1 MSRRLHRVASTATR
15 ALGRASDPRPF
26 SGLFLASASP
36 PAAGHLGL
44 TRARPGLRDLDAL
57 LTREALLLDATHA
70 LVAAALRYKPH
81 SGRVIQRVPEALRP
95 GGPEERILFAL
106 VDAED
111 GRFDDALDALARIAT
126 GSPSPASNSSGL
138 CAAAICEVLG
148 RAEEAGRWLARDP
161 DHQCPREDISFQL
174 ALVTATLGGAPGAVA
189 GSQARVASAAFQLI
203 DSCVRD
209 GGMSAFQIIVTGL
222 LNHAAK
228 RRCEGLAF
236 ERDAGVFR
244 AVADAISF
252 SSSARRSGPFF
263 VVQSLQALLSAVV
276 LRALPLCGERV
287 RAALRVVSRDL
298 ARAVRERGAAPA
310 VADLRLLQAFLAA
323 RGGYFEQALA
333 MYAEAARDDASD
345 ARPRYLA
352 HQLCVLAGWPD
363 EADKWRTACDR
374 FPPLEEQV
382 ELVTLMDEL
391 AIAVALGGSALA
403 FDDDERFPVVTRK
416 IVGAAGSRVDAA
428 LVSALRDENVPLA
441 ARLEARAAR
450 AFLHAGVWS
459 ALKELKSK
467 IDGAKEN

>member
-1 MSRRLHRVASTATR
+1 MSRLLHRVASTATR

-81 SGRVIQRVPEALRP
+81 SGRVTQRVPEALRP

-126 GSPSPASNSSGL
+126 GSPSPAGNSSGL

-161 DHQCPREDISFQL
+161 DHQWPREDISFQL

-189 GSQARVASAAFQLI
+189 GSQARVASAAFRLI

-209 GGMSAFQIIVTGL
+209 GGMSAFQVIVTGL
-222 LNHAAK
+222 LKHAAK
-228 RRCEGLAF
+228 RRCEDLAF

-263 VVQSLQALLSAVV
+263 V
-276 LRALPLCGERV
+276 RV
-287 RAALRVVSRDL
+287 RAALRVVGRDL

-333 MYAEAARDDASD
+333 MYTEAARDDASD

-363 EADKWRTACDR
+363 EAHKRRAACDG

-403 FDDDERFPVVTRK
+403 FDDDERFPVVMRK

-428 LVSALRDENVPLA
+428 LVSASRDENMPLA